1 MSLQFPEIVSTTSR
15 EKCKQLW
22 QSEFHRMILSRA
34 LIKLSTDSKI
44 NVRITA
50 FLYLPFYQEKIKP
63 RQSSLQEE
71 IYFNSYS

>member
-1 MSLQFPEIVSTTSR
+1 MAVRISPHDSQPSTD
-15 EKCKQLW
+15 K
-22 QSEFHRMILSRA
+22 A
-34 LIKLSTDSKI
+34 KLYTDSKI